1 MLNISVGAKKYQIK
15 LGTVLNKIVS
25 LQRQLRIGATLR
37 SDSERQL
44 AHDSR

>member
-1 MLNISVGAKKYQIK
+1 MLNIAIGCKKYQQK

-25 LQRQLRIGATLR
+25 LHRQLRIGATLR